1 MNFNKLKFLFLN
13 LPKHRRNFNRRAL
26 EKQKLEREDREQFV
40 DLVNQLRK
48 TDLNVN
54 NGYNRLCFQPL
65 SENLCKSEDMGIC
78 VIESIIIDSNNSI
91 LVWVRKV
98 NTTDKRWKEL
108 DKTNISYSYLLN
120 MIINYLEYAY

>member
-1 MNFNKLKFLFLN
+1 MNFNKLKFLFLD

-48 TDLNVN
+48 TDLSIH
-54 NGYNRLCFQPL
+54 NGYNRLYFGPFNNNFCRA
-65 SENLCKSEDMGIC
+65 EDMGAC
-78 VIESIIIDSNNSI
+78 KIESIVVDSNDSI
-91 LVWVRKV
+91 LIYVCKV
-98 NTTDKRWKEL
+98 NSTEKEWKEL
-108 DKTNISYSYLLN
+108 DKTNISYSYLLS